1 MVNLLQHLPQIS
13 PGLRTLGC
21 SPRKLS
27 IVTIVVVIVVII
39 IIIIIFIAISNLIVM
54 TSRDVALLE
63 DPIYLS
69 YVQLFAS
76 SMLEFD
82 EAFAS
87 AW

>member
-1 MVNLLQHLPQIS
+1 MRI
-13 PGLRTLGC
+13 
-21 SPRKLS
+21 
-27 IVTIVVVIVVII
+27 IVVVII
-39 IIIIIFIAISNLIVM
+39 IIGTL
-54 TSRDVALLE
+54 RDVALLE

-76 SMLEFD
+76 SMAEFD